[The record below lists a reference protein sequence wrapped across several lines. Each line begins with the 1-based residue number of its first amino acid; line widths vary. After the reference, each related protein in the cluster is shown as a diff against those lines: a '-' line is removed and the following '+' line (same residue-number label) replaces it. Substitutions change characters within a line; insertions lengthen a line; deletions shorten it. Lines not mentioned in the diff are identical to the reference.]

1 MSSLSNI
8 QRPFWTA
15 NYDNLKSNKAPALLI
30 LVKSIPLDGAKK
42 IKYMSKDNR
51 AAHPRLLAKTRREGE
66 KRGKEEKK
74 WVAQPNPL

>member
-1 MSSLSNI
+1 
-8 QRPFWTA
+8 
-15 NYDNLKSNKAPALLI
+15 